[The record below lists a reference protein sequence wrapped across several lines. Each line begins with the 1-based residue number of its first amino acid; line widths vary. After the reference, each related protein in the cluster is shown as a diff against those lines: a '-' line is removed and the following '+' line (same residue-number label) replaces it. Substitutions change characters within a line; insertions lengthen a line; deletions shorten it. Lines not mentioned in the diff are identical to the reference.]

1 MTAAD
6 RDGKDNQRRLQP
18 MRKDTILIF
27 IAGKVKKGGQK
38 RVGKVGGLIATDIT
52 MEHYRNNH

>member
-6 RDGKDNQRRLQP
+6 RDDKDNQRRLQP

-38 RVGKVGGLIATDIT
+38 RVGKVGA
-52 MEHYRNNH
+52 